1 MIIHELDDD
10 GVGLGSKVIGTTR
23 CGAMGEMLLRAGRR
37 HIRTN
42 SGALFALS
50 RLTARGVDADRRL
63 ELEPTTCAHCLRRGK
78 RRHSRASSRAP

>member
-23 CGAMGEMLLRAGRR
+23 CGAMGEMVHINGRR

-50 RLTARGVDADRRL
+50 LLRTVVGAHPLRDVHQL
-63 ELEPTTCAHCLRRGK
+63 PLEPTTCAHCLRRGK
-78 RRHSRASSRAP
+78 RRQ